1 MFQIKVDEKI
11 ARQKSK
17 SSTIKVLDFDSE
29 SEQEDNG
36 PESDAEEHEENL
48 IQKDFGR
55 QSQEGQDY
63 YDDDYN
69 ISEQMDREE
78 RVSSSSEE
86 NDDSDDGEYENNDA
100 PFFDNEPIPSPIFS
114 YMLKFLRESFNV

>member
-17 SSTIKVLDFDSE
+17 SSTYKVLDFDSE

-48 IQKDFGR
+48 IQKDFRR

-100 PFFDNEPIPSPIFS
+100 PFFDNEPIPCQIFS
-114 YMLKFLRESFNV
+114 YMLKFLREAFNV